1 MEHRKKG
8 RKLKRTASH
17 RKALLSNL
25 SASLIKHKRIITTL
39 AKAKELRTVI
49 EPLLTKAKNAYNYS
63 EKSPEKS
70 VHLRREASKVVKER
84 EALNILFGEV
94 AEKILDRNGG
104 YTRILKL
111 GVRYGDG
118 GEKALIELVDY
129 DVMEEAKAKEKS
141 KTKASKGGKKEEK
154 VSEPETKK
162 STEKKEKKS
171 DEAKEKKPL
180 KKETGKKEA
189 VKKETAKKEKAK
201 EEKAKEE
208 KAEKKTSKKTV
219 KDKKETADKKETPKK
234 TVRKKKDSE

>member
-25 SASLIKHKRIITTL
+25 SSSLIKHKRIITTL

-49 EPLLTKAKNAYNYS
+49 EPLLTKAKNAYNFS

-70 VHLRREASKVVKER
+70 VHLRREARKVVKEK

-111 GVRYGDG
+111 GTRYGDG

-129 DVMEEAKAKEKS
+129 DVMEEAKAKEKA
-141 KTKASKGGKKEEK
+141 KTKTSKGTKKEEK
-154 VSEPETKK
+154 VPEPETKKASEKKESK
-162 STEKKEKKS
+162 STEKKEKK
-171 DEAKEKKPL
+171 P
-180 KKETGKKEA
+180 
-189 VKKETAKKEKAK
+189 VKKETVKKETVKKEKAS
-201 EEKAKEE
+201 EEKP
-208 KAEKKTSKKTV
+208 EKKTSKKTV
-219 KDKKETADKKETPKK
+219 KEKKETVAKKETPKK
-234 TVRKKKDSE
+234 TVRKKKDTE

>member
-25 SASLIKHKRIITTL
+25 SSSLIKHKRIITTL

-70 VHLRREASKVVKER
+70 VHLRREARKVVKEKD
-84 EALNILFGEV
+84 ALNILFGEV

-111 GVRYGDG
+111 GTRYGDG

-141 KTKASKGGKKEEK
+141 KSKSTKGGKKEEK
-154 VSEPETKK
+154 VSEPEVKK
-162 STEKKEKKS
+162 STEKKDKKS
-171 DEAKEKKPL
+171 AEKKEKKPVI
-180 KKETGKKEA
+180 KET
-189 VKKETAKKEKAK
+189 VKKEKAK
-201 EEKAKEE
+201 EEKP
-208 KAEKKTSKKTV
+208 EKKATKKTV
-219 KDKKETADKKETPKK
+219 KDKKETVAKKETPKK